1 MSTVWV
7 AVAGA
12 SALSDRTFAATA
24 AFTGAARFALMSDI
38 APRSGSSS
46 APCASS
52 SSGDSSSSWV
62 LGVWSAMVWAPLD
75 RGLRRSAAE
84 LALVDG
90 GVLRRVG
97 DGGRAVRQDVR
108 RDRGVHGDGDVGV
121 DERHRLAIW
130 QLLGGLHLKLLGR
143 QVCVV

>member
-7 AVAGA
+7 AVAVA

-38 APRSGSSS
+38 ASRSGSSS

-52 SSGDSSSSWV
+52 SLGDSSSSSV
-62 LGVWSAMVWAPLD
+62 LWVWSAMVWAPLD
-75 RGLRRSAAE
+75 RGLRRFAE
-84 LALVDG
+84 LALVDR

-97 DGGRAVRQDVR
+97 DGGRAVRQDV
-108 RDRGVHGDGDVGV
+108 
-121 DERHRLAIW
+121 
-130 QLLGGLHLKLLGR
+130 
-143 QVCVV
+143 